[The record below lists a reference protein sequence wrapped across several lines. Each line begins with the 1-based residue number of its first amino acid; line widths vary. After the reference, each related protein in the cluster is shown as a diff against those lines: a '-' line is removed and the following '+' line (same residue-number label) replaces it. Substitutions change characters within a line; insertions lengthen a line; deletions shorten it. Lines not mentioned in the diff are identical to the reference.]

1 MSLAEMYVIAFMT
14 TSGVEKAREVLVSDP
29 PSLPLKFRLWVSTEW
44 QQLRRKRMKRMK
56 RRKRKKKR
64 NSEENKKNRH
74 KMRRKKEEK

>member
-56 RRKRKKKR
+56 RRKRKK
-64 NSEENKKNRH
+64 EEQRGKQ
-74 KMRRKKEEK
+74 EK